1 MRIKEGAGIRTSI
14 RKRLITLLLVVTIIP
29 IGTSIALTY
38 VHTTE
43 SVKQKTIQENHN
55 LMLQGR
61 MNLTSYLETLNR
73 FTYFIYTQ
81 PRLMNILKSGANAEN
96 YSDVSEI
103 KNYLNMLSHFNDQ
116 IEQAF
121 LYSVKSGRAYSV
133 SKRYVFTDREMAE
146 ADIPAASRRAD
157 ENRYNFY
164 LEPRHRMIPHGV
176 PASEKFRLPEVITLH
191 RRLTD
196 FPADEFLGYIL
207 LDFNLN
213 AMLDIIEHLH
223 KPQRED
229 MLLVTPEGTV
239 VYSTDELNALQSK
252 DRTIELLIERT
263 RDQSSGVLDWEEE
276 GFSGV
281 VFYEKLPEHLGGWML
296 AKFIPYSY
304 IYADARQIA
313 RINIVIGLA
322 VLLLIVLATTFVSF
336 KITSPLRV
344 LLRNIQRIEAGRL
357 EVDFESLG
365 NDEIGYLGQRFT
377 SMVNRIKS
385 LILREYQLELQ
396 NRTNQLKVLQS
407 QINPHFL
414 NNALQ
419 SIGSLA
425 VEQEAPQVYTY
436 IRMLSE
442 IMRYSM
448 NSGSGIVPLSEELAH
463 LRSYLELQ
471 KLRFEDRL
479 TYRIDCD
486 PGLMGVPVP
495 KMMIQPIVENY
506 FKHGFDHHGEAGSVS
521 VTVVRNGADGLDITV
536 EDTGVGMDN
545 QEMERLNEIWRKRL
559 PYEPHRSGKTG
570 LHNLYG
576 RLQLYYGEAGT
587 IRLAPRPGGGLIVKL
602 TLAASIRMMEEEA
615 LT

>member
-14 RKRLITLLLVVTIIP
+14 RKRLITLLLIVTIIP
-29 IGTSIALTY
+29 IGSSIALTY
-38 VHTTE
+38 MHTTE
-43 SVKQKTIQENHN
+43 SVKEKIIQENRN

-61 MNLTSYLETLNR
+61 MNLTNYLETLNR

-81 PRLMNILKSGANAEN
+81 PRLMNILKTGTKAEN
-96 YSDVSEI
+96 YNDVSEI
-103 KNYLNMLSHFNDQ
+103 KHYLNMLSHFNDQ

-146 ADIPAASRRAD
+146 EDLPAVSRRAG

-164 LEPRHRMIPHGV
+164 LEPRHRMVPYGV
-176 PASEKFRLPEVITLH
+176 SVSEKFRLPEVITLH

-196 FPADEFLGYIL
+196 FPADEFLGYIM

-213 AMLDIIEHLH
+213 AMLDIIDHLH
-223 KPQRED
+223 RPQRED
-229 MLLVTPEGTV
+229 MLLVTPEGTI
-239 VYSTDELNALQSK
+239 VYSTDELNALRLEERLIGLLI
-252 DRTIELLIERT
+252 DRTGG
-263 RDQSSGVLDWEEE
+263 QSSGVIDWKEQ

-281 VFYEKLPEHLGGWML
+281 VFYEKLPDHLGGWML
-296 AKFIPYSY
+296 VKFIPYSY

-336 KITSPLRV
+336 RITSPLKV

-448 NSGSGIVPLSEELAH
+448 NSGSDIVPLSEELAQ

-471 KLRFEDRL
+471 KLRFEERL

-486 PGLMGVPVP
+486 PELTGVPVP

-506 FKHGFDHHGEAGSVS
+506 FKHGFDHRDEAGYVG
-521 VTVVRNGADGLDITV
+521 VTVVRNGSDGLEITV
-536 EDTGVGMDN
+536 EDTGVGMDAE
-545 QEMERLNEIWRKRL
+545 EMERLNEIWRKRL
-559 PYEPHRSGKTG
+559 PYEPLRSGKTG

-587 IRLAPRPGGGLIVKL
+587 IRLEPRPGGGLVVRL
-602 TLAASIRMMEEEA
+602 TLAASIRMMEESF
-615 LT
+615 T